1 MIGPPIDAVKD
12 HFEPNLTHPMVHRN
26 RSARQFKS
34 SFLCFIHLK
43 SNLEHKIMELNELSE
58 LTVNSIIS

>member
-26 RSARQFKS
+26 RSAS
-34 SFLCFIHLK
+34 PI
-43 SNLEHKIMELNELSE
+43 
-58 LTVNSIIS
+58 